1 MFPTTSVNFPVNI
14 SLSPPHFCNCHF
26 TSLLLLISVIFLLC
40 DTFLWQG
47 VLPGSLGGR
56 IQGQRYQEFEF
67 FFWIYPVSWKLQY
80 LDVITC
86 VFKSAQVKWNLQG
99 LSRDISV
106 FEGACGNQAFTF
118 CTNITVGSVL
128 EQCCFCTF
136 FRSIFCKSM
145 NFALCLTFLFL
156 SRVYKFIWP
165 VISDACMTE
174 MMWSVTH
181 SSVSGFE

>member
-26 TSLLLLISVIFLLC
+26 TSLLLLISVAFLLC

-106 FEGACGNQAFTF
+106 FEGACGVTRLSLFVQTSLLVQCWNSAA
-118 CTNITVGSVL
+118 SVL
-128 EQCCFCTF
+128 FLGAF
-136 FRSIFCKSM
+136 FANWWILPC
-145 NFALCLTFLFL
+145 
-156 SRVYKFIWP
+156 V
-165 VISDACMTE
+165 
-174 MMWSVTH
+174 
-181 SSVSGFE
+181 